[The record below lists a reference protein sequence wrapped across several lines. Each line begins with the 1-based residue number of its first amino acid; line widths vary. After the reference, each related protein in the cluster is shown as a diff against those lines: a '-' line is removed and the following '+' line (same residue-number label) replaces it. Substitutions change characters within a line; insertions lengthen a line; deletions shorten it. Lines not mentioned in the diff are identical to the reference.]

1 VKLSMILPMVVAA
14 SVSPLLVAACGG
26 GLATVDQT
34 DLQNAATLNLKAYQ
48 MEDAASTPAALERAA
63 YCATI
68 AVLRDQKIAIT
79 DAGVPCGP

>member
-14 SVSPLLVAACGG
+14 FVSPLLVAACGG

-34 DLQNAATLNLKAYQ
+34 DLQNAATLNAKAYA
-48 MEDAASTPAALERAA
+48 MEDAATSQAALERAA

-68 AVLRDQKIAIT
+68 AVLRDQKLPIV
-79 DAGVPCGP
+79 DAGVPCQ